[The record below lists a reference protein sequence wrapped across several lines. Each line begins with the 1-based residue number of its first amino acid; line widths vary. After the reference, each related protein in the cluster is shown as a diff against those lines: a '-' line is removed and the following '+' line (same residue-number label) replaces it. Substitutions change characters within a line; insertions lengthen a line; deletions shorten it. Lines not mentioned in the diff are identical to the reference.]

1 MVPVLEDQGPL
12 VDGNLKEVVLKRN
25 LIVFAVVI
33 AFIGLAG
40 CASSPTPPPAP
51 AMAVPPFEILQH
63 KGTTLGVAMPPAW
76 IEASLLG
83 PQEVEKLPG
92 YAGKFVV
99 TVDVTGTSLEGTQLA
114 AQRLN
119 ADTEI
124 ARYLSIR
131 VKDTFAGAQVGD
143 KDMLETYM
151 ERVVKSVS
159 EARFSGFQRAADWWV
174 QIRWYKP
181 DNKKTWDRDEFRV
194 LQLYTVDKA
203 VLNEQLR
210 KFLDGEAAVEP
221 KTPEKERAI
230 QAVQN
235 AFYEGF

>member
-1 MVPVLEDQGPL
+1 M
-12 VDGNLKEVVLKRN
+12 KRN
-25 LIVFAVVI
+25 LIVILGVI
-33 AFIGLAG
+33 ALLGLAG
-40 CASSPTPPPAP
+40 CVSNEPAPPPAP
-51 AMAVPPFEILQH
+51 AANVPPFEILQH
-63 KGTTLGVAMPPAW
+63 KGTTLGVAMPPPW
-76 IEASLLG
+76 IEASLYG
-83 PQEVEKLPG
+83 PKEVEKLDG

-99 TVDVTGTSLEGTQLA
+99 TVDVTGGDLEGTQLA

-124 ARYLSIR
+124 ARFLSIR

-159 EARFSGFQRAADWWV
+159 EARFSGFQRANDWWV

-194 LQLYTVDKA
+194 LQLYTVDKE
-203 VLNEQLR
+203 VLEEQLR

-221 KTPEKERAI
+221 KTPEKERAME
-230 QAVQN
+230 AVQN

>member
-1 MVPVLEDQGPL
+1 LVLPVPEDQGPL
-12 VDGNLKEVVLKRN
+12 VLENLKEVVLKRN
-25 LIVFAVVI
+25 LIVIVGVI
-33 AFIGLAG
+33 ALIGLAG
-40 CASSPTPPPAP
+40 CASSPTPPPPVVTVA
-51 AMAVPPFEILQH
+51 PFEILQH
-63 KGTTLGVAMPPAW
+63 KGTALGVAMPPPW
-76 IEASLLG
+76 IEASLYG
-83 PQEVEKLPG
+83 PQEVEKLSG

-99 TVDVTGTSLEGTQLA
+99 TVDVTGANLEGTQLA

-159 EARFSGFQRAADWWV
+159 EARFSGFQRSADWWV

-181 DNKKTWDRDEFRV
+181 GNKKVWDRDEFRV
-194 LQLYTVDKA
+194 LQLYTVDKE
-203 VLNEQLR
+203 VLAEQLR

-221 KTPEKERAI
+221 KTPEKERAM

>member
-1 MVPVLEDQGPL
+1 MKKFLSVLFVAL
-12 VDGNLKEVVLKRN
+12 AIL
-25 LIVFAVVI
+25 AV
-33 AFIGLAG
+33 
-40 CASSPTPPPAP
+40 ASCVSEPKPAPPPPTPTIA
-51 AMAVPPFEILQH
+51 PFEVLQH
-63 KGTTLGVAMPPAW
+63 KGTTLGVANPPAW
-76 IEASLLG
+76 IEASLMG
-83 PQEVEKLPG
+83 PKEVEKLPG

-99 TVDVTGTSLEGTQLA
+99 VVDVTGRDLEGTQLA

-119 ADTEI
+119 ADTEV
-124 ARYLSIR
+124 ARFLSLR

-143 KDMLETYM
+143 KDKIETYM

-159 EARFSGFQRAADWWV
+159 EIRFSGFQRAADWWV

-181 DNKKTWDRDEFRV
+181 DGKKTWDRDEFRV

-203 VLNEQLR
+203 VLEEQL
-210 KFLDGEAAVEP
+210 KKILSGEAANEP

-230 QAVQN
+230 AAVQN